1 MRKLITLITF
11 LIFVSA
17 CSQYEVFAPGSEE
30 NSQLESRSGIP
41 SFSSLSSIDLGPT
54 GAAEISAFDPA
65 TNKLFVVNNTNNNNN
80 RIDVVDLSN
89 PSMPVL
95 MASIAVAPF
104 GGLINSVAVSNG
116 TIAAG
121 IESMDKVSDGKV
133 VIFNTADHTV
143 IKEVKVGALPDM
155 VTFSPD
161 GHYILSANEGEPNL
175 DYSIDPLGT
184 VSIIEVA
191 NDYAVT
197 TLNFDNFKNK
207 RYLLEA
213 KGMKIFGPNASFAQD
228 IEPEYIAVSANSKTA
243 WVTLQENNAVA
254 QINIQAKTITDIFP
268 LGFKNY
274 QLAANTIDP
283 SDQNGGALFA
293 NYPVKGMYEPDGI
306 AVLDYNG
313 NPLIFTAN
321 EGDAR
326 EYSTYEEN
334 LRYGSSNYKVDPN
347 SLQQGAALKP
357 NAILGRLNVST
368 ALGDIDHDGDFD
380 QIYTHGGRSFTIWNG
395 RTGDRVFD
403 SRNDLENRA
412 VTLGVYPENRSDDKG
427 TEPETVVIGK
437 IGSTNLLF
445 VGLERANAVAIYDIS
460 NPINPVFLQIL
471 RTGEGPEG
479 IVFVPAAESP
489 SGQNLLIV
497 SCETEGVVNIFSAGL

>member
-54 GAAEISAFDPA
+54 
-65 TNKLFVVNNTNNNNN
+65 NKLFVVNNTNNNNN

-104 GGLINSVAVSNG
+104 GGLVNSVAVSNG

-143 IKEVKVGALPDM
+143 IKEVTVGALPDM

-213 KGMKIFGPNASFAQD
+213 KGMNPML
-228 IEPEYIAVSANSKTA
+228 VS
-243 WVTLQENNAVA
+243 
-254 QINIQAKTITDIFP
+254 P
-268 LGFKNY
+268 
-274 QLAANTIDP
+274 
-283 SDQNGGALFA
+283 
-293 NYPVKGMYEPDGI
+293 
-306 AVLDYNG
+306 
-313 NPLIFTAN
+313 
-321 EGDAR
+321 
-326 EYSTYEEN
+326 
-334 LRYGSSNYKVDPN
+334 
-347 SLQQGAALKP
+347 
-357 NAILGRLNVST
+357 
-368 ALGDIDHDGDFD
+368 
-380 QIYTHGGRSFTIWNG
+380 
-395 RTGDRVFD
+395 RT
-403 SRNDLENRA
+403 
-412 VTLGVYPENRSDDKG
+412 
-427 TEPETVVIGK
+427 
-437 IGSTNLLF
+437 
-445 VGLERANAVAIYDIS
+445 
-460 NPINPVFLQIL
+460 
-471 RTGEGPEG
+471 
-479 IVFVPAAESP
+479 
-489 SGQNLLIV
+489 
-497 SCETEGVVNIFSAGL
+497 